1 MDLNKWYYPHYINK
15 KEVDRMKR
23 DESIPGKI
31 TKDTTLAQILERP
44 EASNMLSKYNLPCL
58 HCPVA
63 KYEVGILKIGE
74 VAKAYGIDID
84 SLLRDLNE
92 TSKS

>member
-1 MDLNKWYYPHYINK
+1 M
-15 KEVDRMKR
+15 
-23 DESIPGKI
+23 PGKI

-44 EASNMLSKYNLPCL
+44 EASKILSKYDLPCL

-63 KYEVGILKIGE
+63 KYEIGILKIGE
-74 VAKAYGIDID
+74 VAKAYGINID

-92 TSKS
+92 ISES